1 MGLTAAS
8 TFQLSLAVVPALW
21 TRRTRGAEEAG
32 GTTINMNISLL
43 FEQYPN
49 EYISDGLAF

>member
-1 MGLTAAS
+1 MDVAN
-8 TFQLSLAVVPALW
+8 
-21 TRRTRGAEEAG
+21 RGAGEAG
-32 GTTINMNISLL
+32 STTINMNIPLL

>member
-1 MGLTAAS
+1 MDAAN
-8 TFQLSLAVVPALW
+8 
-21 TRRTRGAEEAG
+21 RGAEEAG